1 MGLLNNTV
9 PTSIPAQS
17 ELLVPSAASRVSTKS
32 IRRLND
38 DTSLR
43 LVFGLVVR
51 VDMAALH
58 RLLNRAIWLL
68 QLCIKA
74 VLLHPY
80 RQCDLGRHLV
90 PANARCS

>member
-1 MGLLNNTV
+1 MGRLNNTV
-9 PTSIPAQS
+9 ATSIAAQS
-17 ELLVPSAASRVSTKS
+17 ELLVPSGISRFSRRA

-38 DTSLR
+38 DTSLC

-58 RLLNRAIWLL
+58 RLLNRATWLL
-68 QLCIKA
+68 QLCIRA

-80 RQCDLGRHLV
+80 RQCDHGRHLV

>member
-9 PTSIPAQS
+9 ATSIAAQF
-17 ELLVPSAASRVSTKS
+17 ELLVPSGISRFSRKA

-38 DTSLR
+38 DTSLC

-51 VDMAALH
+51 VDKAGLH
-58 RLLNRAIWLL
+58 RLPSRATWLL
-68 QLCIKA
+68 QLSIKA

-80 RQCDLGRHLV
+80 RQCGLGRQLV
-90 PANARCS
+90 PASARCS